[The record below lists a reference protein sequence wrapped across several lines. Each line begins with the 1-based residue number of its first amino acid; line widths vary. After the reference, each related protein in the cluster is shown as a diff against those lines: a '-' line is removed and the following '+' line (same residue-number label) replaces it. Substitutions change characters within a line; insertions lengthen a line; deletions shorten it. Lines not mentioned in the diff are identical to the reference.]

1 MSISFEAVK
10 DFWDYLE
17 YYPGEDEEEYD
28 GIHDGGIKGL
38 RKMAPDSAKKQF
50 VEYQKLQTYAE
61 KHNIKF

>member
-28 GIHDGGIKGL
+28 GIYE
-38 RKMAPDSAKKQF
+38 A
-50 VEYQKLQTYAE
+50 V
-61 KHNIKF
+61 